1 MIYRRLLALAI
12 ALLLLGTSAFLAFGD
27 APVDPPQVR
36 SLQAREAPTTTLTDF
51 SLVVVSGD
59 AATSLEEETE
69 LIDEA
74 TADVVAT
81 TTTTTA
87 APTTS
92 APSSAPETSSPK
104 PTSPTTTQPAPPTTA
119 VESGFVASA
128 ESDFASRIN
137 SLRSSNGLA
146 NLSRNGS
153 LDSYARAWAKQMAE
167 RQKLGHSDVS
177 SLIPPWQAVGENVGK
192 GGSVGPIFDALAA
205 SPGHIENML
214 GDYTDFGIGVY
225 RDSNG
230 VLWTAHVFAS

>member
-12 ALLLLGTSAFLAFGD
+12 ALLLLGTSALLAFGD

-51 SLVVVSGD
+51 SLIVVSGET
-59 AATSLEEETE
+59 ATSLEEETE

-92 APSSAPETSSPK
+92 PPSSAPETSSPK
-104 PTSPTTTQPAPPTTA
+104 PTSPTTTPPAPPTATA
-119 VESGFVASA
+119 ESGFEASA

-137 SLRSSNGLA
+137 SFRTSNGLA
-146 NLSRNGS
+146 ALSRNGS
-153 LDSYARAWAKQMAE
+153 LDSYARSWAQQMAE
-167 RQKLGHSDVS
+167 RQKLGHSDIS

-230 VLWTAHVFAS
+230 VLWTAHAFAR